1 MSLIK
6 QHIHPR
12 TMQFQITSIE
22 FDFTGSEDEIT
33 SAEMNDIIDD
43 TVGHI
48 WSADDE
54 DDLIEEI
61 TAWTGWCIK
70 SLDYR
75 HVLV

>member
-1 MSLIK
+1 
-6 QHIHPR
+6 
-12 TMQFQITSIE
+12 MQFQVNDIE

-43 TVGHI
+43 TVGQI
-48 WSADDE
+48 WEADDE

-61 TAWTGWCIK
+61 TSWTGWCIK
-70 SLDYR
+70 SIDYC